1 MEQMENFIKVNFLP
15 IWHHF
20 LFFEMNRSRAGLKM
34 AGSANGFLVLQ
45 VICWHHILVLMGS
58 SQINYKG
65 MFREEA
71 VELWNKFGKIG
82 FDTNTVLTYTLVSEL
97 TGLSIETVRR
107 QVMKLQN
114 NNWVQY
120 SKRKGIK
127 FQPSEENNKFLVD
140 HFNAK
145 EIKTFGHLLDIIE
158 QKK

>member
-20 LFFEMNRSRAGLKM
+20 LFFEINRSRAGLKM

-65 MFREEA
+65 MFRDEA
-71 VELWNKFGKIG
+71 VKLWNKFGKIG

-120 SKRKGIK
+120 SKRNGIK

-145 EIKTFGHLLDIIE
+145 EVETFGNLLDIIE